1 MTSIKETRMRA
12 RNAKGFTL
20 IELLIVVAIIGII
33 AAIAIP
39 GLVRARISGNEAWA
53 IGSLR
58 AITSAQGTFSASCAA
73 GRYAQALDTLGVG
86 PSGASAFLSPDLA
99 QAPSVSKS
107 GYTVSLT
114 GTAVTGTTACNGATN
129 LASGFHA
136 WADPLT
142 PTTGTRYFF
151 TNTTSTIWQT
161 TSSIGAA
168 GSDTAAPSGG
178 TTIQ

>member
-1 MTSIKETRMRA
+1 MKA
-12 RNAKGFTL
+12 RHAAGFTL

-58 AITSAQGTFSASCAA
+58 AISSAQGTFSASCAS
-73 GRYAQALDTLGVG
+73 GRYAQALDILGTG
-86 PSGASAFLSPDLA
+86 PSGGAAFLSPDLA
-99 QAPSVSKS
+99 QAPSVNKS

-114 GTAVTGTTACNGATN
+114 GTAAAAGTAACNGATN

-136 WADPLT
+136 WADPIT
-142 PTTGTRYFF
+142 ATTGTRHFF
-151 TNTTSTIWQT
+151 TNTTGTIWQA
-161 TSSIGAA
+161 TSSIGAS
-168 GSDTAAPSGG
+168 GSDTTAPSAG
-178 TTIQ
+178 TPIQ

>member
-1 MTSIKETRMRA
+1 MKQRS
-12 RNAKGFTL
+12 NSGFTL

-58 AITSAQGTFSASCAA
+58 AVGSAQGTFSASCAN
-73 GRYAQALDTLGVG
+73 GRYAQNLDILGTG
-86 PSGASAFLSPDLA
+86 PSGGAPFLSPDLA

-114 GTAVTGTTACNGATN
+114 GAAVSGGSPACNGATA

-136 WADPLT
+136 WADPLSS
-142 PTTGTRYFF
+142 TTGTRHFF
-151 TNTTSTIWQT
+151 TNSAGTVWQS

-168 GSDTAAPSGG
+168 GSDISAPSGG
-178 TTIQ
+178 TPIQ

>member
-1 MTSIKETRMRA
+1 MRLRA
-12 RNAKGFTL
+12 DRGFTL

-39 GLVRARISGNEAWA
+39 GLIRARISGNEAWA

-58 AITSAQGTFSASCAA
+58 AIGSAQGTFAASCAS
-73 GRYAQALDTLGVG
+73 GRFAQNLDILGTG
-86 PSGASAFLSPDLA
+86 PSGGSAFLSPDLA

-107 GYTVSLT
+107 GYTVSMT
-114 GTAVTGTTACNGATN
+114 GSGVSGVPAACNGATA
-129 LASGFHA
+129 LASGFHV

-142 PTTGTRYFF
+142 STTGTRYFF
-151 TNTTSTIWQT
+151 MNSTGTIWQA

-168 GSDTAAPSGG
+168 GSDSAAPAGG
-178 TTIQ
+178 IAIQ

>member
-1 MTSIKETRMRA
+1 MQLRKSD
-12 RNAKGFTL
+12 GFTL

-58 AITSAQGTFSASCAA
+58 SIVSAQGTFSGSCAG
-73 GRYAQALDTLGVG
+73 GRYAQGLDTLGIG

-99 QAPSVSKS
+99 QAPTVTKS

-114 GTAVTGTTACNGATN
+114 GTGVSGYTACNGATA

-136 WADPLT
+136 WADPLNIG
-142 PTTGTRYFF
+142 TGTRYFF
-151 TNTTSTIWQT
+151 TNTTGTIWQST
-161 TSSIGAA
+161 GSIGAA
-168 GSDTAAPSGG
+168 GSDTALPSSG
-178 TTIQ
+178 TPIQ

>member
-1 MTSIKETRMRA
+1 MKQRS
-12 RNAKGFTL
+12 NAGFTL

-58 AITSAQGTFSASCAA
+58 AIGSAQGTFSASCAN
-73 GRYAQALDTLGVG
+73 GRFAQNLDILGTG
-86 PSGASAFLSPDLA
+86 PSGGASAFLSPDLA

-114 GTAVTGTTACNGATN
+114 GTAVSGGAPACNGATA

-142 PTTGTRYFF
+142 STTGTRHFF
-151 TNTTSTIWQT
+151 TNSTGTVWQSTSA
-161 TSSIGAA
+161 IGAA
-168 GSDTAAPSGG
+168 GSDTSAPSGG
-178 TTIQ
+178 TPIQ

>member
-1 MTSIKETRMRA
+1 MKRTA
-12 RNAKGFTL
+12 AAGFTL

-33 AAIAIP
+33 AAVAIP

-58 AITSAQGTFSASCAA
+58 AIGSAQGTFAASCAA
-73 GRYAQALDTLGVG
+73 GRYAQGLDTLGSG
-86 PSGASAFLSPDLA
+86 PSGGSAFLSPDLA

-107 GYTVSLT
+107 GYTVSMT
-114 GTAVTGTTACNGATN
+114 GSAASGPVACNGATN

-142 PTTGTRYFF
+142 IGTGTRHFMINTTGTV
-151 TNTTSTIWQT
+151 WQAT
-161 TSSIGAA
+161 ASMSGA
-168 GSDTAAPSGG
+168 GDIAAPSGAN
-178 TTIQ
+178 TIQ

>member
-1 MTSIKETRMRA
+1 MK
-12 RNAKGFTL
+12 RNAAGFTL

-58 AITSAQGTFSASCAA
+58 AIGSAQGTFSASCAN
-73 GRYAQALDTLGVG
+73 GRYAQALDTLGIG
-86 PSGASAFLSPDLA
+86 PSGGSEFLSPDLA

-107 GYTVSLT
+107 GYTVSMS
-114 GTAVTGTTACNGATN
+114 GTAASGPAACNGATN

-136 WADPLT
+136 WADPLAVG
-142 PTTGTRYFF
+142 TGTRHFMI
-151 TNTTSTIWQT
+151 NTTGSVWQSTST
-161 TSSIGAA
+161 MSGA
-168 GSDTAAPSGG
+168 SDTGAPSGG

>member
-1 MTSIKETRMRA
+1 MRIRTA
-12 RNAKGFTL
+12 RGFTL

-39 GLVRARISGNEAWA
+39 GLIRARISGNEAWA

-58 AITSAQGTFSASCAA
+58 AIGSAQGTFAASCAS
-73 GRYAQALDTLGVG
+73 GRFAQALDTLGTG
-86 PSGASAFLSPDLA
+86 PSGGAAFLSPDLA

-107 GYTVSLT
+107 GYTVSMSGT
-114 GTAVTGTTACNGATN
+114 GVSGAPTACNGATA

-136 WADPLT
+136 WADPIT
-142 PTTGTRYFF
+142 TTTGTRYFF
-151 TNTTSTIWQT
+151 TNSTGTVWQA
-161 TSSIGAA
+161 TSSIGAG

-178 TTIQ
+178 TPIQ